1 MEAGLAAGLSEAEAA
16 SIEACYRARLRMYLP
31 GGPMALELSKNATVL
46 VVNDTAFA
54 HGGLLPMHGA
64 PPPLPRARR
73 PSCPSL
79 ARAVPRS
86 LSAPPPLACSFSV
99 PFLTLSLSSPRTP
112 AIHPAIRAAI
122 QSSTGWS
129 A

>member
-1 MEAGLAAGLSEAEAA
+1 MEAGLAAGLTEAEAA

-64 PPPLPRARR
+64 PGRR
-73 PSCPSL
+73 PFRPSSRATPSPAFPPCL
-79 ARAVPRS
+79 RRRPPSAAHARLSPILLPYTPSSRPYVRPYVP
-86 LSAPPPLACSFSV
+86 
-99 PFLTLSLSSPRTP
+99 T
-112 AIHPAIRAAI
+112 IRP

-129 A
+129 G